1 MAVYKSGG
9 KKAAPVKAP
18 PKVAVV
24 KPVEDEDEDEEEDE
38 EEEEE
43 SDWAVAGVER
53 CKWSVC
59 MCARL
64 LTETDCHSLA
74 AVRSPTNSRSDAAAA
89 THLHNSRL
97 ADIRY

>member
-9 KKAAPVKAP
+9 KKAAAPVKAP

-43 SDWAVAGVER
+43 SD
-53 CKWSVC
+53 
-59 MCARL
+59 
-64 LTETDCHSLA
+64 
-74 AVRSPTNSRSDAAAA
+74 
-89 THLHNSRL
+89 
-97 ADIRY
+97 